1 MLQEVKDLQNQAI
14 ADLVECVAKK
24 DTLTFKA
31 PTGSGK
37 TFIMARFMDEILKK
51 DSDVIFLVS
60 SLSKAKLAQQNYNKF
75 QDYVSHGYIKNVR
88 PYLISSEDSG
98 ENALFIPSTE
108 NIYVLP
114 RDLYKDKSKL
124 KGQQAL
130 LKFIQEITLIE
141 HKRIFVIKDESHIK
155 TNNLDELKDHFS
167 KVINISATPKGKP
180 DVELKEI
187 DAINCHLI
195 KSVEY
200 KSSKDYG
207 DDFSVNSIQ
216 YKELIDALRLFNK
229 LKYSYLKFNIKP
241 CLIIQIS
248 NKELG
253 LKQLELVKQLLS
265 TNEEFKDLK
274 WISVADDPKAC
285 DTNDQLI
292 KSSPLKW
299 EEYAVKQ
306 DSLIDIIIF
315 KMKIT
320 EGWDIPRA
328 NMLFQIRDSQSK
340 QLDEQII
347 GRVRRNP
354 MLLNF
359 DKVTDL
365 KDQKMLTTAY
375 VWGVKEK
382 SKESSSVEVI
392 LKGNAPDDI
401 RNISNEIQKEIKVNV
416 TKLLDK
422 ISTVKNSFSIADYL
436 SKQPASI
443 ANKSIFELYESFNNA
458 SNKIQAECLNYVSD
472 NGNSPYSA
480 YFAFVNNINS
490 IKAKLSDVLQDYSN
504 SIEIVKNSLGKNLD
518 VTLPFNS
525 MYIKDS
531 RYSLT
536 VHNSVWNNGDK
547 IGNFTFDSMAEV
559 EWLNLL
565 LTDGFIIKKIPLS
578 DDKEVALVGKNY
590 LPNSDIKYEYYNN
603 DGRHFSYP
611 DFILKNTNEEY
622 FLFEVKSLNESSSQ
636 NISLEEYKQKI
647 TVLLDFYRA
656 VSEKVSHYFC
666 FPIKNGETW
675 TVHCCF
681 KGQKYR
687 LDYSQLKAVVNG
699 GDIETIK
706 FTSE

>member
-1 MLQEVKDLQNQAI
+1 MLQEVKELQNQAV
-14 ADLVECVAKK
+14 AELVECIAKK
-24 DTLTFKA
+24 DELTFKA

-37 TFIMARFMDEILKK
+37 TFIMASFMDEILKK

-98 ENALFIPSTE
+98 ENALFIPTTE
-108 NIYVLP
+108 NVYVLP

-130 LKFIQEITLIE
+130 LKFIQEITIIE
-141 HKRIFVIKDESHIK
+141 HKRLFVIKDESHIK
-155 TNNLDELKDHFS
+155 TNNLDELKGHFS
-167 KVINISATPKGKP
+167 KVINISATPKGKH

-195 KSVEY
+195 KTVDY

-216 YKELIDALRLFNK
+216 YKELIDALHLFNELK
-229 LKYSYLKFNIKP
+229 LSYLKFNIKP

-354 MLLNF
+354 MLLDF

-365 KDQKMLTTAY
+365 KDQKLLTTAY

-382 SKESSSVEVI
+382 SKESSSVEVV
-392 LKGNAPDDI
+392 LKGNVPNDI
-401 RNISNEIQKEIKVNV
+401 LNISNEIQKEIKVNV

-422 ISTVKNSFSIADYL
+422 ISTVKNAFSIAEYL

-458 SNKIQAECLNYVSD
+458 NNKIQSECFNYVSD

-518 VTLPFNS
+518 VSLPFNS

-531 RYSLT
+531 KYSLT
-536 VHNSVWNNGDK
+536 VQNSVWNNGDK
-547 IGNFTFDSMAEV
+547 IGNFTFDSMAET

-565 LTDGFIIKKIPLS
+565 LNDGFKIKKIPLS
-578 DDKEVALVGKNY
+578 DNKEVVLVGKNY

-611 DFILKNTNEEY
+611 DFILKNTNDEC
-622 FLFEVKSLNESSSQ
+622 FLFEVKSLNESSSL
-636 NISLEEYKQKI
+636 NISSEEYKQKI
-647 TVLLDFYRA
+647 SALLELYKA
-656 VSEKVSHYFC
+656 VSEKVEHYFC
-666 FPIKNGETW
+666 FPIKKGDTW
-675 TVHCCF
+675 NVYCF
-681 KGQKYR
+681 FRGQKYL
-687 LDYSQLKAVVNG
+687 LDYSQLKSVVNG
-699 GDIETIK
+699 SSIQSI
-706 FTSE
+706 

>member
-1 MLQEVKDLQNQAI
+1 MLQEVKDLQNQAV
-14 ADLVECVAKK
+14 AELVECVAKN
-24 DTLTFKA
+24 DELTFKA

-37 TFIMARFMDEILKK
+37 TFIMARFMDEIIKK
-51 DSDVIFLVS
+51 NSDVIFLVS
-60 SLSKAKLAQQNYNKF
+60 SLSKAKLAQQNYDKF
-75 QDYVSHGYIKNVR
+75 QDYVSHGYIRNIR

-98 ENALFIPSTE
+98 ENALFIPTTE
-108 NIYVLP
+108 NVYVLP

-130 LKFIQEITLIE
+130 LKFIQEITQSE
-141 HKRIFVIKDESHIK
+141 HKRLFVIKDESHIK
-155 TNNLDELKDHFS
+155 TNNLDELKEHFS

-180 DVELKEI
+180 NVELKEI

-195 KSVEY
+195 KTVDY

-207 DDFSVNSIQ
+207 DDFSINSIQ
-216 YKELIDALRLFNK
+216 YKELIDALHLFNQ
-229 LKYSYLKFNIKP
+229 LKESYLKFNIKP

-354 MLLNF
+354 MLLDF
-359 DKVTDL
+359 DTVADL
-365 KDQKMLTTAY
+365 KDQKLLTTAY
-375 VWGVKEK
+375 VWGIKEK

-392 LKGNAPDDI
+392 LKGNVPDDI
-401 RNISNEIQKEIKVNV
+401 LNISNEIQKEIKVNV

-422 ISTVKNSFSIADYL
+422 ISTVRNSFSVADYL

-443 ANKSIFELYESFNNA
+443 ANKSIFELYESFNN
-458 SNKIQAECLNYVSD
+458 SNNKIQSECFNYVSD
-472 NGNSPYSA
+472 NSNSPYSPYSA
-480 YFAFVNNINS
+480 YFSFVNNINS
-490 IKAKLSDVLQDYSN
+490 IKTKLSDVLQDYSN
-504 SIEIVKNSLGKNLD
+504 SIEIVKNCLGNNLE

-531 RYSLT
+531 KYPLT
-536 VHNSVWNNGDK
+536 VQNSVWNNGDK

-565 LTDGFIIKKIPLS
+565 LNDGFRIKKIPLS
-578 DDKEVALVGKNY
+578 DDKEVLLVGKNY

-611 DFILKNTNEEY
+611 DFILKNENDEY
-622 FLFEVKSLNESSSQ
+622 FLFEVKSLNESSSL
-636 NISLEEYKQKI
+636 NISTEEYTQKI
-647 TVLLDFYRA
+647 SALLEFYKA
-656 VSEKVSHYFC
+656 VSGKVDHFFC
-666 FPIKNGETW
+666 FPIKTGDTW
-675 TVHCCF
+675 NIHCF
-681 KGQKYR
+681 YRGQEYL
-687 LDYSQLKAVVNG
+687 LDYSQLKSVVNG
-699 GDIETIK
+699 RYIMSI
-706 FTSE
+706 

>member
-1 MLQEVKDLQNQAI
+1 MLQEVKDLQNQAV
-14 ADLVECVAKK
+14 AELVECVAKK
-24 DTLTFKA
+24 DELTFKA

-37 TFIMARFMDEILKK
+37 TYMMARFMDEILKK
-51 DSDVIFLVS
+51 NSDVVFLVS
-60 SLSKAKLAQQNYNKF
+60 SLSKAKLAQQNYDKF
-75 QDYVSHGYIKNVR
+75 QDYVSHGYIRNVR

-98 ENALFIPSTE
+98 ENALFIPTTE
-108 NIYVLP
+108 NVYVLP

-130 LKFIQEITLIE
+130 LKFIQEITQIE
-141 HKRIFVIKDESHIK
+141 HKRLFVIKDECHIK
-155 TNNLDELKDHFS
+155 TNNLDELKEHFS
-167 KVINISATPKGKP
+167 KVINISATPKGKAN
-180 DVELKEI
+180 VELKEI

-195 KSVEY
+195 KTVDY

-216 YKELIDALRLFNK
+216 YKELIDALHLFNQ
-229 LKYSYLKFNIKP
+229 LKESYLKFNIKP

-354 MLLNF
+354 MLLDF
-359 DKVTDL
+359 DTVTDL
-365 KDQKMLTTAY
+365 KDQRLLTTAY
-375 VWGVKEK
+375 VWGIKEK
-382 SKESSSVEVI
+382 SKDSSSVEVV
-392 LKGNAPDDI
+392 LKGNVPDDI
-401 RNISNEIQKEIKVNV
+401 LNISNEIQKEIKVNV

-422 ISTVKNSFSIADYL
+422 ISTVRNSFSVADYL

-443 ANKSIFELYESFNNA
+443 ANKSIFELYESLNDSN
-458 SNKIQAECLNYVSD
+458 NKIQTECFNYVSD
-472 NGNSPYSA
+472 NSNSPYSA

-490 IKAKLSDVLQDYSN
+490 IKTKLSDVLQDYSN
-504 SIEIVKNSLGKNLD
+504 SIEIVKNSVGKNLE
-518 VTLPFNS
+518 VTFPFNS

-531 RYSLT
+531 KYPLT
-536 VHNSVWNNGDK
+536 VHNSVWNNGDI

-565 LTDGFIIKKIPLS
+565 LNDGFKIKKIPLS
-578 DDKEVALVGKNY
+578 DDKEVLLVGKNY

-611 DFILKNTNEEY
+611 DFILKNESEEY

-636 NISLEEYKQKI
+636 NISSEEYTKKI
-647 TVLLDFYRA
+647 EVLLDFYKA
-656 VSEKVSHYFC
+656 VSDKVSHYFC
-666 FPIKNGETW
+666 FPIKKGDTW
-675 TVHCCF
+675 NVYCFF
-681 KGQKYR
+681 KGQKYI
-687 LDYSQLKAVVNG
+687 LDYSQLKSVVNG
-699 GDIETIK
+699 ASIQSI
-706 FTSE
+706 

>member
-1 MLQEVKDLQNQAI
+1 M
-14 ADLVECVAKK
+14 
-24 DTLTFKA
+24 
-31 PTGSGK
+31 
-37 TFIMARFMDEILKK
+37 
-51 DSDVIFLVS
+51 
-60 SLSKAKLAQQNYNKF
+60 
-75 QDYVSHGYIKNVR
+75 
-88 PYLISSEDSG
+88 
-98 ENALFIPSTE
+98 
-108 NIYVLP
+108 P

-130 LKFIQEITLIE
+130 LKFIQEITQIE
-141 HKRIFVIKDESHIK
+141 HKRLFVIKDESHIK
-155 TNNLDELKDHFS
+155 TNNLDELKEHFS

-180 DVELKEI
+180 NVELKEI

-195 KSVEY
+195 KTVDY
-200 KSSKDYG
+200 KSPKDYG
-207 DDFSVNSIQ
+207 DDFSINSIQ
-216 YKELIDALRLFNK
+216 YKELIDALHLFNQ
-229 LKYSYLKFNIKP
+229 LKESYLKFNIKP

-354 MLLNF
+354 MLLDF
-359 DKVTDL
+359 DTVADL
-365 KDQKMLTTAY
+365 KDQKLLTTAY
-375 VWGVKEK
+375 VWGIKEK

-392 LKGNAPDDI
+392 LKGNVPDDI
-401 RNISNEIQKEIKVNV
+401 LNISNEIQKEIKVNV

-422 ISTVKNSFSIADYL
+422 ISTVRNSFSVADYL

-443 ANKSIFELYESFNNA
+443 ANKSIFELYESFNN
-458 SNKIQAECLNYVSD
+458 SNNKIQSECFNYVSD
-472 NGNSPYSA
+472 NSNSPYSA
-480 YFAFVNNINS
+480 YFSFVNNINS
-490 IKAKLSDVLQDYSN
+490 IKTKLSDVLQDYSN
-504 SIEIVKNSLGKNLD
+504 SIEIVKNCLGNNLE

-531 RYSLT
+531 KYPLT
-536 VHNSVWNNGDK
+536 VQNSVWNNGDK

-559 EWLNLL
+559 EWLSLL
-565 LTDGFIIKKIPLS
+565 LNDGFKIKKIPLS
-578 DDKEVALVGKNY
+578 DNKEVLLVGKNY

-603 DGRHFSYP
+603 YGRHFSYP
-611 DFILKNTNEEY
+611 DFILKNENDEY
-622 FLFEVKSLNESSSQ
+622 FLFEVKSLNESSSL
-636 NISLEEYKQKI
+636 NISTDEYTQKI
-647 TVLLDFYRA
+647 NALLEFYKA
-656 VSEKVSHYFC
+656 VSEKVDHFFC
-666 FPIKNGETW
+666 FPIKTGDTW
-675 TVHCCF
+675 NIHCF
-681 KGQKYR
+681 YRGQEHL
-687 LDYSQLKAVVNG
+687 LDYSQLKSVVNG
-699 GDIETIK
+699 RDIMSI
-706 FTSE
+706 

>member
-1 MLQEVKDLQNQAI
+1 MLQEVKDLQNHAV
-14 ADLVECVAKK
+14 AELVECVAKNEE
-24 DTLTFKA
+24 LTFKA

-37 TFIMARFMDEILKK
+37 TFIMAKFMDEILKK

-75 QDYVSHGYIKNVR
+75 QYYVSHGYIRNVR

-98 ENALFIPSTE
+98 ENALFIPTTE
-108 NIYVLP
+108 NVYVLP

-130 LKFIQEITLIE
+130 LKFIQEITQIE
-141 HKRIFVIKDESHIK
+141 HKRLFVIKDESHIK
-155 TNNLDELKDHFS
+155 TNNLDELKEYFS
-167 KVINISATPKGKP
+167 KIINISATPKGKP
-180 DVELKEI
+180 NVELKEI

-195 KSVEY
+195 KTVDY

-216 YKELIDALRLFNK
+216 YKELIDALRLFNQ
-229 LKYSYLKFNIKP
+229 LKQSYLKFNIKP

-265 TNEEFKDLK
+265 SNEEFKDLK
-274 WISVADDPKAC
+274 WISVADDPRAC

-354 MLLNF
+354 MLLDF
-359 DKVTDL
+359 DTVTDL
-365 KDQKMLTTAY
+365 KDQKLLTTAY
-375 VWGVKEK
+375 VWGIKEK
-382 SKESSSVEVI
+382 SKESSSVEVM
-392 LKGNAPDDI
+392 LKGNVPDDI
-401 RNISNEIQKEIKVNV
+401 LNISNEIQKEIKLNV
-416 TKLLDK
+416 TKLLDR
-422 ISTVKNSFSIADYL
+422 ISTVKNSFSVADYL
-436 SKQPASI
+436 SKQPASV
-443 ANKSIFELYESFNNA
+443 ANKSIFELYESL
-458 SNKIQAECLNYVSD
+458 SNSNHKIQTECFNYVSD
-472 NGNSPYSA
+472 NSDSPYSA
-480 YFAFVNNINS
+480 YFAFVNNISS
-490 IKAKLSDVLQDYSN
+490 IKTKLSDVLQDYSN
-504 SIEIVKNSLGKNLD
+504 SIEIVKNSLGKNLE
-518 VTLPFNS
+518 VSFPFNS

-531 RYSLT
+531 KYSLT
-536 VHNSVWNNGDK
+536 VKNSVWNNGD
-547 IGNFTFDSMAEV
+547 IVGNFTFDSVTEV

-565 LTDGFIIKKIPLS
+565 LSDGFKIKKIPLS
-578 DDKEVALVGKNY
+578 DDKEVLLVGKNY

-611 DFILKNTNEEY
+611 DFILKSEKEEY
-622 FLFEVKSLNESSSQ
+622 FLFEVKSLNESSSL
-636 NISLEEYKQKI
+636 NISTEEYTQKI
-647 TVLLDFYRA
+647 STLLEFYKA
-656 VSEKVSHYFC
+656 VSEKVEHFFC
-666 FPIKNGETW
+666 FPIKKGDTW
-675 TVHCCF
+675 NIYCF
-681 KGQKYR
+681 FRGKKYL
-687 LDYSQLKAVVNG
+687 LDYSQLKSVVNG
-699 GDIETIK
+699 KDLS
-706 FTSE
+706 TSYQSV

>member
-1 MLQEVKDLQNQAI
+1 MLQEVKDLQNHAV
-14 ADLVECVAKK
+14 AELVECVAKNEE
-24 DTLTFKA
+24 LTFKA

-51 DSDVIFLVS
+51 NSDVVFLVS

-75 QDYVSHGYIKNVR
+75 QNYVSHRYIKNIR
-88 PYLISSEDSG
+88 PYLISSEDGG
-98 ENALFIPSTE
+98 ENALYIPITE
-108 NIYVLP
+108 NVYVLP

-124 KGQQAL
+124 KNQQAL
-130 LKFIQEITLIE
+130 LKFIKEITQVE
-141 HKRIFVIKDESHIK
+141 HKRLFVIKDESHIK
-155 TNNLDELKDHFS
+155 TNNLDELKKDFS
-167 KVINISATPKGKP
+167 KVINFSATPKGKP

-195 KSVEY
+195 KTVEY
-200 KSSKDYG
+200 KSASDYG
-207 DDFSVNSIQ
+207 DDFTVNSIQ
-216 YKELIDALRLFNK
+216 YKELIDALCLFNQ
-229 LKYSYLKFNIKP
+229 LKQSYLKFNIKP

-253 LKQLELVKQLLS
+253 LKQLDLVKQLLS
-265 TNEEFKDLK
+265 SKEEFKDLK

-354 MLLNF
+354 KLLDF
-359 DKVTDL
+359 ETVTDL
-365 KDQKMLTTAY
+365 KDQRLLTTAY
-375 VWGVKEK
+375 VWGIKET
-382 SKESSSVEVI
+382 SKESSSVEVT
-392 LKGNAPDDI
+392 LKGNIPNDI
-401 RNISNEIQKEIKVNV
+401 LDISNEIQKEIKLNI

-422 ISTVKNSFSIADYL
+422 ISTVKNSFSVADYL
-436 SKQPASI
+436 AKQEDFII
-443 ANKSIFELYESFNNA
+443 ANKSIFELYDALNNA
-458 SNKIQAECLNYVSD
+458 NNKIQTECFNYVSD
-472 NGNSPYSA
+472 NSNSPYVA
-480 YFAFVNNINS
+480 YFAFVNNISS
-490 IKAKLSDVLQDYSN
+490 IKTKLSDVLQDYAN
-504 SIEIVKNSLGKNLD
+504 SIEIVKNDFGKNLE

-531 RYSLT
+531 KYPLT
-536 VHNSVWNNGDK
+536 VQNSVWNNGDK

-565 LTDGFIIKKIPLS
+565 LNDGFKIKKIHMS
-578 DDKEVALVGKNY
+578 NNKEVLLVGKNY

-611 DFILKNTNEEY
+611 DFILKNEKEEY
-622 FLFEVKSLNESSSQ
+622 FLFEVKSLNESSSL
-636 NISLEEYKQKI
+636 NIATEEYTQKI
-647 TVLLDFYRA
+647 SALLEFYKA
-656 VSEKVSHYFC
+656 VSEKVDHFFC
-666 FPIKNGETW
+666 FPIKTGDTW
-675 TVHCCF
+675 NIRCF
-681 KGQKYR
+681 YKGHEYR
-687 LDYSQLKAVVNG
+687 LDYSELKTVVNG
-699 GDIETIK
+699 RDIMSI
-706 FTSE
+706 

>member
-1 MLQEVKDLQNQAI
+1 MLQEVKDLQNQAV
-14 ADLVECVAKK
+14 AELVECVAKN
-24 DTLTFKA
+24 DELTFKA

-51 DSDVIFLVS
+51 NSDVIFLVS
-60 SLSKAKLAQQNYNKF
+60 SLSKAKLAQQNYDKF
-75 QDYVSHGYIKNVR
+75 QDYVSHGYIRNIR

-98 ENALFIPSTE
+98 ENALFIPTTE
-108 NIYVLP
+108 NVYVLP

-130 LKFIQEITLIE
+130 LKFIQEITQSE
-141 HKRIFVIKDESHIK
+141 HKRLFVIKDESHIK
-155 TNNLDELKDHFS
+155 TNNLDELKEHFS

-180 DVELKEI
+180 NVELKEI

-195 KSVEY
+195 KTVDY

-207 DDFSVNSIQ
+207 DDFSINSIQ
-216 YKELIDALRLFNK
+216 YKELIDALRLFNQ
-229 LKYSYLKFNIKP
+229 LKQSYLKFNIKP

-354 MLLNF
+354 MLLDF
-359 DKVTDL
+359 DTLTDL
-365 KDQKMLTTAY
+365 KDQKLLTTAY
-375 VWGVKEK
+375 VWGIKEK

-392 LKGNAPDDI
+392 LKGNVPDDI
-401 RNISNEIQKEIKVNV
+401 LNISNEIQKEIKVNV

-422 ISTVKNSFSIADYL
+422 ISTVKNSFSVADYL

-443 ANKSIFELYESFNNA
+443 ANKSIFELYESFNN
-458 SNKIQAECLNYVSD
+458 SNNKIQTECFNYVSD
-472 NGNSPYSA
+472 NSNSPYSA

-490 IKAKLSDVLQDYSN
+490 IKTKLSDVLQDYSN
-504 SIEIVKNSLGKNLD
+504 SIEIVKNSMGKNLE

-531 RYSLT
+531 KYPLT
-536 VHNSVWNNGDK
+536 VQNSVWNNGDK
-547 IGNFTFDSMAEV
+547 IGNFTFDSRAEV
-559 EWLNLL
+559 EWLSLL
-565 LTDGFIIKKIPLS
+565 LTDGFRIKKIPLS
-578 DDKEVALVGKNY
+578 DDKEVLLVGKNY

-611 DFILKNTNEEY
+611 DFILKNENDEY
-622 FLFEVKSLNESSSQ
+622 FLFEVKSLNESSSL
-636 NISLEEYKQKI
+636 NISTDEYTQKI
-647 TVLLDFYRA
+647 NALLEFYKA
-656 VSEKVSHYFC
+656 VSEKVDHFFC
-666 FPIKNGETW
+666 FPIKTGDTW
-675 TVHCCF
+675 NIHCF
-681 KGQKYR
+681 YRGQEYL
-687 LDYSQLKAVVNG
+687 LDYSKLKSVVNG
-699 GDIETIK
+699 RDIMSIK
-706 FTSE
+706 